1 MERPS
6 NRRLIMR
13 GAILGILAGSM
24 LAFGASQATAA
35 TAVTGSVNI
44 NGYVVGNTANIKDST
59 SLDFTDGLTTGP
71 APGVLSG
78 YVGNIN
84 GVPLLCNT
92 GSCGS
97 IKDIAVLSVGVQSI
111 PLFFALTGVGT
122 GISFDLTGITAID

>member
-1 MERPS
+1 MRKLVLAMAGAA
-6 NRRLIMR
+6 LIFG
-13 GAILGILAGSM
+13 GA
-24 LAFGASQATAA
+24 QPATAA
-35 TAVTGSVNI
+35 AVVGNVNI
-44 NGYVVGNTANIKDST
+44 NGFVVGNTADISQST
-59 SLDFTDGLTTGP
+59 ALDFTDGLTTGP

-122 GISFDLTGITAID
+122 GI